1 MFCATKQ
8 SSLKET
14 GDEACET
21 DAESKPCL
29 SVLWCKYLYDC
40 KLNTL
45 MVMLKALIIF
55 DKQMRRKYKKNPN
68 LKTVINMKTV
78 F

>member
-1 MFCATKQ
+1 MCK
-8 SSLKET
+8 
-14 GDEACET
+14 T
-21 DAESKPCL
+21 DAESKKKKKNHACQFCGVNI
-29 SVLWCKYLYDC
+29 SDC

-55 DKQMRRKYKKNPN
+55 DKQQENTKNK

>member
-1 MFCATKQ
+1 MCK
-8 SSLKET
+8 
-14 GDEACET
+14 T
-21 DAESKPCL
+21 DAESKKPCL
-29 SVLWCKYLYDC
+29 SVLWCKYFYDC

-55 DKQMRRKYKKNPN
+55 DKQEENTKNK